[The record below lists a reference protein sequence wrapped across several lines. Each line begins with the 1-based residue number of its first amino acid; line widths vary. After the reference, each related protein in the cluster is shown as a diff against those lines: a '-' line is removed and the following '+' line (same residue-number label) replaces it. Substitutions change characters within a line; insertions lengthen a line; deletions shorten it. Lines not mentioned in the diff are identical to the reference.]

1 MVKLRPLRNRARFSG
16 ATFIRAVQMLY
27 LPHSCQQ
34 TGLWNVEL
42 PVPSEKAPCS
52 MEKHE
57 MASVG
62 VVNPALNL
70 PSFVRVNYDANV
82 IFGRGK

>member
-1 MVKLRPLRNRARFSG
+1 
-16 ATFIRAVQMLY
+16 
-27 LPHSCQQ
+27 
-34 TGLWNVEL
+34 
-42 PVPSEKAPCS
+42 
-52 MEKHE
+52 